1 MPNEGSLFGAKLSKE
16 THIYYDYNYSVT
28 TSAARF
34 LDLTQN
40 VVGVSLLSGC
50 MLSLVNEMLLSR

>member
-40 VVGVSLLSGC
+40 VVDGC
-50 MLSLVNEMLLSR
+50 FFTFGMHAFSS